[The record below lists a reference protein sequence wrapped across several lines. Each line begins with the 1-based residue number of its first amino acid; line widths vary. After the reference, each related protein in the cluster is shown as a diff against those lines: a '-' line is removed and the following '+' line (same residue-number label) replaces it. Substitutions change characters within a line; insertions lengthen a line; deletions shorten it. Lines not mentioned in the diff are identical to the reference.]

1 MSEGNQFPVFVSF
14 RIDDPTAAQLAA
26 VSQAAGVK
34 PNAWARTCLIK
45 ALGSSMKAPAVR
57 RAAANAGRLDA
68 MLDELRAHGRNLNQM
83 TRHAN
88 SAGSLLS
95 LAADI
100 KAMMM
105 QTETLMARVLD
116 ALNVEEDA

>member
-34 PNAWARTCLIK
+34 PNAWARASLIK
-45 ALGSSMKAPAVR
+45 ALGSSMKVPAMR
-57 RAAANAGRLDA
+57 RAAANAAKLDA
-68 MLDELRAHGRNLNQM
+68 VLDELRAHGRNLNQM
-83 TRHAN
+83 TKHAN
-88 SAGSLLS
+88 TAGSLVS
-95 LAADI
+95 LGANI